1 MASDQERELRKKGEW
16 AETAAE
22 GVVPD
27 DLGSDA
33 TEQADEPELTSSVVG
48 TTTGSDE
55 PATDEGVD
63 LEGGELADAT
73 SDGAPEGAVLP
84 DSEPD
89 REPDLKDAAVGPRQS
104 DLDSAK

>member
-1 MASDQERELRKKGEW
+1 MASDERRELREKGEW

-27 DLGSDA
+27 ELGADA
-33 TEQADEPELTSSVVG
+33 PKQADEPELTSSVLG
-48 TTTGSDE
+48 ATTGSDQ
-55 PATDEGVD
+55 PATQEGVD
-63 LEGGELADAT
+63 VEGGELADAT
-73 SDGAPEGAVLP
+73 SDGAPGGAVLP

-104 DLDSAK
+104 DLDSAT

>member
-1 MASDQERELRKKGEW
+1 MASERRELRQKGEW

-27 DLGSDA
+27 ELGADA
-33 TEQADEPELTSSVVG
+33 PKQADEPELTSSVVG

-55 PATDEGVD
+55 PATADGVD
-63 LEGGELADAT
+63 VEGGEHADAT

-84 DSEPD
+84 DSEPN
-89 REPDLKDAAVGPRQS
+89 REPDLKDAAIGPRQS